1 MADYIPNEPGL
12 NTHLLDDEDRGI
24 PMYDIADN
32 FDSLYNDGNTFSKED
47 LERQTNKFVAA
58 ALDHYNNQEKNMVCY
73 LSLDY
78 LSVHY

>member
-12 NTHLLDDEDRGI
+12 NTHLLDDED
-24 PMYDIADN
+24 YDIADN